1 VDRGQSGE
9 YAGEAEFGGELRGAS
24 CMEIVGAEGGEFQVG
39 FGFPGSCAQP
49 AVHGERFVEPVVGL
63 LDLKRPG
70 CGGSSRTHT
79 IPSTESRRPKSGH
92 APGHMRRNPRGRPM
106 AVEAVR
112 RSNDAQEDGVAEG
125 NTSACSHPCA
135 LAGPGTVC

>member
-9 YAGEAEFGGELRGAS
+9 YAGEAELGGELRGAS

-49 AVHGERFVEPVVGL
+49 AVYGERFVEPVVGL

-70 CGGSSRTHT
+70 WRFKPNPHDSIHR
-79 IPSTESRRPKSGH
+79 IPPPKERARARPH
-92 APGHMRRNPRGRPM
+92 AQKPTRAAYGR
-106 AVEAVR
+106 
-112 RSNDAQEDGVAEG
+112 
-125 NTSACSHPCA
+125 
-135 LAGPGTVC
+135 